1 MIREKI
7 EKKLI
12 RVANVIGTDYGPY
25 RKWLK
30 KDLKAVVKNLKIRYK
45 AELLAHIKLHSRKD
59 AYAAAEEQFYG
70 HRTKD
75 IGRRE
80 PWQMYQN

>member
-1 MIREKI
+1 MNRETI

-12 RVANVIGTDYGPY
+12 KVANVVGTDYGPY

-30 KDLKAVVKNLKIRYK
+30 KDLRATVKNLKIRYK
-45 AELLAHIKLHSRKD
+45 AELRAHILLHSRKD

-70 HRTKD
+70 FREY
-75 IGRRE
+75 RRL
-80 PWQMYQN
+80 